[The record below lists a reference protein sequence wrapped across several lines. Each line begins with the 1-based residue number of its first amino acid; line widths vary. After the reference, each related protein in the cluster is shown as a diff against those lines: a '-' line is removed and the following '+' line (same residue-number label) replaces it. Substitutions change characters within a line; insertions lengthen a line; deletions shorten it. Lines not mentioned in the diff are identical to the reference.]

1 MEISSQMTKP
11 EGRWRRPGVTG
22 VSGGANLLTSTP
34 GGNLTQQQQLQ
45 QQPMEQHR
53 IDAMTR
59 NLTAVTLAA
68 GDGVVAGEG
77 DVDPGVVMPPPSGV
91 AGVVAATN
99 HADGVSAPE
108 DGLAPLPSEGRF
120 ASQADRRK
128 VELKNRKTSTAAAAA
143 AAGLKTLPGTDNMYF
158 AFAPVQIFRHDTG
171 LHQALQ

>member
-1 MEISSQMTKP
+1 MGRGVMEISSQMTKP
-11 EGRWRRPGVTG
+11 EGRWRRPGVAG
-22 VSGGANLLTSTP
+22 VSGGANLMTSTP
-34 GGNLTQQQQLQ
+34 GGNLNQPQPQQQLQ

-77 DVDPGVVMPPPSGV
+77 DDPGIVMLPPSS
-91 AGVVAATN
+91 VVASSN

-143 AAGLKTLPGTDNMYF
+143 AAGLKTLPGTKNMYL
-158 AFAPVQIFRHDTG
+158 R
-171 LHQALQ
+171 LHLCFPD